1 MKECTNC
8 KTMLEDDALFCHE
21 CGTKQEVVAEKQSPA
36 GKKCVHCGEEL
47 EDGMDFCPFCGKK
60 QTQEEVVKPHKAKE
74 QEQFVHQDSVNEEK
88 KEEESIPLTAEE
100 LQNAKT
106 KKYIGIGLF
115 VIVVILPFLVRGG
128 KIGGG
133 WYVLMAIGAILSIC
147 FTGEPK
153 TKNDKDGIDF
163 AVIIL
168 AVIAAIMFIWGPINP
183 KYY

>member
-21 CGTKQEVVAEKQSPA
+21 CGTKQEAAAEEQIPK

-47 EDGMDFCPFCGKK
+47 EEGMDFCPFCGKK
-60 QTQEEVVKPHKAKE
+60 QTIERDSKPRKAKE
-74 QEQFVHQDSVNEEK
+74 QKQVAQEEPVKEEK
-88 KEEESIPLTAEE
+88 KEEEKIPLTAEE

-106 KKYIGIGLF
+106 KKYIGIGLSAA
-115 VIVVILPFLVRGG
+115 IVLLPFLVRGG
-128 KIGGG
+128 KFAGG
-133 WYVLMAIGAILSIC
+133 WYVLIVIGALLSFC
-147 FTGEPK
+147 FAAKVE
-153 TKNDKDGIDF
+153 TKKDKDGIDF